1 MYLLLSVFLG
11 LSSLQELPAQND
23 KFAIMYFF
31 NPDCPSCREIA
42 PFIDYLKEEY
52 EAVIY
57 QYNTRN
63 PIGYRYGMQHQ
74 IRYVPTIIISIERG
88 DENEIF
94 RYEGIEEIKEAETH
108 IAALTGVK
116 PSETPEAQ

>member
-1 MYLLLSVFLG
+1 MYLLLSVLLG
-11 LSSLQELPAQND
+11 FSSLQELPGQNE
-23 KFAIMYFF
+23 KYAIMYFF

-63 PIGYRYGMQHQ
+63 PVGFRYGMQHQ

-94 RYEGIEEIKEAETH
+94 RYEGIAEIKEAESH
-108 IAALTGVK
+108 IAALTGAK
-116 PSETPEAQ
+116 PPAIPEAQ